1 MGTNGDS
8 EPVSSKGE
16 LEKVLGQLGWS
27 KRRLARVVY
36 AELNDDDDP
45 GEISRLEERI
55 KKEFQRSSTNPDRFL
70 GYLRILEAQPGYK
83 KLSRVTPNHL
93 PCGVVSKLVLS
104 GIGKISDEIS
114 AALVAEEKRQDTLE

>member
-55 KKEFQRSSTNPDRFL
+55 KKNFNDLPLTLIGFSATF
-70 GYLRILEAQPGYK
+70 GY
-83 KLSRVTPNHL
+83 
-93 PCGVVSKLVLS
+93 
-104 GIGKISDEIS
+104 
-114 AALVAEEKRQDTLE
+114 